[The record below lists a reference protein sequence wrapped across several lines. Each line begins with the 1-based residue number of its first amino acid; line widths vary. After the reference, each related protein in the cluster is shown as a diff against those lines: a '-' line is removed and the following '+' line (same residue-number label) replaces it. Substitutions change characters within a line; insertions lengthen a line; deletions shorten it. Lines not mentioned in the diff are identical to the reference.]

1 MNGKFASEK
10 WIVDEGDTVEIHL
23 TSNISQPFT
32 LHGHGIEQ
40 VATPWMDGVP
50 GVTQPMI
57 KPGATYTYR
66 FAVNQHGLY
75 HLHAHSKAMQD
86 DGLFLGLFVRP
97 SLTDDRPFAQI
108 SSDPTDI
115 AQLIAAESNTE
126 TFLINDWRH
135 YKSDDITTIWHSSNV
150 EPLCVQS
157 ILINGQ
163 GASVCPSAEEL
174 AVLADARG
182 LGNVTELGCLPI
194 TSPIINPPSEGF
206 GVQSDVS
213 VIPDDL
219 WKTCSTAGVD
229 NPLYTVTVDNAATS
243 WAVFSFINAGGLWEQ
258 LVSIDEHPMYVFEVE
273 GEYVNVSEPV
283 SVIPLISGQRVSVAV
298 KLDKAAGSSYTIRV
312 ASNVVPQFI
321 SGYAILQY
329 AGDAQELVK
338 PAAGYPALPTSTAS
352 LSYSGALLTTA
363 DGLDANATLF
373 DESGPAAAPYIANP
387 PPSND
392 EVKQTLFF
400 DMSRP
405 NATIWAIN
413 NTGLPQG
420 LYEDNES
427 PLIWDSV
434 WKEVLEADDG
444 PLAGTPLLMAK
455 SVYVV
460 PEKDSVVDLVFLVP
474 NQNSPPHPIHKHFNK
489 FWVTGSGTGLFNW
502 SSVAEA
508 AAEIPENFNF
518 VNPPVRDGFNTP
530 VAKSATGG
538 SWLALRYIAD
548 EPGPMTL
555 HCHITQHAA
564 GGMVAVI
571 LQAMDQMQVPAEYA
585 EPSSS

>member
-1 MNGKFASEK
+1 M
-10 WIVDEGDTVEIHL
+10 
-23 TSNISQPFT
+23 
-32 LHGHGIEQ
+32 
-40 VATPWMDGVP
+40 
-50 GVTQPMI
+50 
-57 KPGATYTYR
+57 
-66 FAVNQHGLY
+66 
-75 HLHAHSKAMQD
+75 
-86 DGLFLGLFVRP
+86 
-97 SLTDDRPFAQI
+97 
-108 SSDPTDI
+108 
-115 AQLIAAESNTE
+115 
-126 TFLINDWRH
+126 
-135 YKSDDITTIWHSSNV
+135 
-150 EPLCVQS
+150 
-157 ILINGQ
+157 
-163 GASVCPSAEEL
+163 
-174 AVLADARG
+174 
-182 LGNVTELGCLPI
+182 
-194 TSPIINPPSEGF
+194 
-206 GVQSDVS
+206 
-213 VIPDDL
+213 
-219 WKTCSTAGVD
+219 
-229 NPLYTVTVDNAATS
+229 
-243 WAVFSFINAGGLWEQ
+243 
-258 LVSIDEHPMYVFEVE
+258 
-273 GEYVNVSEPV
+273 
-283 SVIPLISGQRVSVAV
+283 

-474 NQNSPPHPIHKHFNK
+474 NQNRLVILVYRVYLTFNIFCSPPHPIHK
-489 FWVTGSGTGLFNW
+489 VCS
-502 SSVAEA
+502 
-508 AAEIPENFNF
+508 
-518 VNPPVRDGFNTP
+518 
-530 VAKSATGG
+530 
-538 SWLALRYIAD
+538 
-548 EPGPMTL
+548 
-555 HCHITQHAA
+555 
-564 GGMVAVI
+564 
-571 LQAMDQMQVPAEYA
+571 
-585 EPSSS
+585 PSSLRVFSFVLTEILCSTLTSFG